1 MSDNDDSAAEAAEEF
16 AAAEAA
22 ADGAEVIE
30 EAETL
35 VDDAADAED
44 LAEAEAAVEEPAEDE
59 FRMYLEDA
67 EGDWY
72 LLHTYSGYENRV
84 KTNIE
89 SLVKHNDLEDD
100 ILEIAV
106 PEEKVW
112 EVKQGQ
118 RKQVTRKKF
127 PGYVLVRMYLTDET
141 WTLVKETPAV
151 TGFVG
156 DTPLKRSKVTGD
168 AGDVKPLPL
177 SITEVYNMLKQPEA
191 APVAA
196 GAGAAA
202 DAEFEGLVP
211 PTSKVTEID
220 LSVGDSVTV
229 IDGPFATLHATISEI
244 NIDAGKITGLVEIFG
259 RETPVELN
267 FTQIQKN

>member
-1 MSDNDDSAAEAAEEF
+1 
-16 AAAEAA
+16 
-22 ADGAEVIE
+22 
-30 EAETL
+30 
-35 VDDAADAED
+35 
-44 LAEAEAAVEEPAEDE
+44 
-59 FRMYLEDA
+59 
-67 EGDWY
+67 
-72 LLHTYSGYENRV
+72 
-84 KTNIE
+84 
-89 SLVKHNDLEDD
+89 
-100 ILEIAV
+100 
-106 PEEKVW
+106 
-112 EVKQGQ
+112 
-118 RKQVTRKKF
+118 
-127 PGYVLVRMYLTDET
+127 MYLTDET